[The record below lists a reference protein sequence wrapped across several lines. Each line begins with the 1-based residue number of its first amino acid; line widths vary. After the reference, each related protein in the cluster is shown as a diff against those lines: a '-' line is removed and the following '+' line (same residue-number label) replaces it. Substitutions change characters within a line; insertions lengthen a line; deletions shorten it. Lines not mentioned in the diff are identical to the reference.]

1 MNLRALIR
9 QGEGERLEFK
19 KKTTHPTRIARTLAS
34 LANTHGGQVLVG
46 VEDDGRIVGVRDAEE
61 EMYLLREAAAHYV
74 DPPLT
79 LHFREVEAEDDHI
92 VLIVS
97 VSESSNKP
105 HRAQVA
111 PGEWRGYVRVRDE
124 SVQASSLTEKVL
136 ARQQPEARLEKIP
149 LSKDELRV
157 LDYLRTKRPRITVAE
172 YAKLLNVSR
181 RRAYRTLIKLTLHGY
196 LRYHDKEQ
204 EPYYTA
210 DSNGFSG

>member
-1 MNLRALIR
+1 MDLRALIS

-46 VEDDGRIVGVRDAEE
+46 VADDGQIVGVRDAEE
-61 EMYLLREAAAHYV
+61 EMYQLREAAAHYV

-79 LHFREVEAEDDHI
+79 LHFREVETEDDRI

-97 VSESSNKP
+97 VPESPNKP

-124 SVQASSLTEKVL
+124 SVQASSLTEKIL
-136 ARQQPEARLEKIP
+136 ARQPPEARLEKIP

-172 YAKLLNVSR
+172 YAKLLNLSR

-204 EPYYTA
+204 EPYFTL
-210 DSNGFSG
+210 

>member
-19 KKTTHPTRIARTLAS
+19 KKTTHPTRITRTLAS

-46 VEDDGRIVGVRDAEE
+46 VDDDGRVVGVRDAEE
-61 EMYLLREAAAHYV
+61 EMYQLREAAAHYV

-79 LHFREVEAEDDHI
+79 LHFREVETEDDRI

-97 VSESSNKP
+97 VPESPNKP

-124 SVQASSLTEKVL
+124 SVQASSLTEKIL

-157 LDYLRTKRPRITVAE
+157 LDYLRASRPRITVPE
-172 YAKLLNVSR
+172 YAKLLNLSR

-204 EPYYTA
+204 EPYFTL
-210 DSNGFSG
+210 